1 MARCT
6 RLFMDTVLSSRPRL
20 ASKRQIAGHGPEH
33 ALAHLRNCCSS
44 GLCLVLKGVDLVGQ
58 NLSLRAKP
66 NIQYVDENGRPITKE
81 RAEKWL
87 KEHEDLQREW
97 RDAISKS
104 YRPEPT
110 KGERGL
116 RDGFYAAQTLRCAT
130 NSAELLLGVE
140 PSGAAALEGALKFI
154 GEPLLLGLLGNSCG
168 IGLAGFLGF
177 AHLGQA

>member
-20 ASKRQIAGHGPEH
+20 ASKRQIAGHGPEQ

-66 NIQYVDENGRPITKE
+66 NIQYVDENGRPI

-110 KGERGL
+110 KGEREL
-116 RDGFYAAQTLRCAT
+116 RDGFYAAQTLCCAT

-154 GEPLLLGLLGNSCG
+154 GEPPLLGLLGNSCG